1 MATYEILTQQ
11 TLADIINAVVPG
23 TYTPSIPRKC
33 MSYDEVVNVKNAIS
47 STVALTIS
55 PFIKNDGSTSS
66 YASRQL
72 VQKVTITAQEVIT
85 NYNYTVSSKAHGA
98 TVIIASVHPTEDTVI
113 PGEGNTYSDD
123 NTLESV
129 TFTSDLNG
137 TYLATIKENNNFEWP
152 SKTGLFQHYN
162 NYGATI
168 VNRQAT
174 FNDVISIPANK
185 SVTLQ
190 IVASYSNNSDS
201 PHYELRDNVLYL
213 YSVPKIRTLKDT
225 SKQVSAG
232 QNVII
237 TPEYDDEIYTEE
249 LIPEKITNYTTQYV
263 WPDGDI
269 TNYDDE
275 EIILPST
282 VTIYEATVMVLGIVV
297 SLPVISNIQEG
308 EFALHR
314 LSVFFK
320 NNLYPEESGKIF
332 VETMDK
338 LDVWIQRINS
348 SSKKKIYF
356 TVNVNISSSSIL
368 PILQVTFNEDVGPT
382 VPQMFV
388 TGKVVTALGS
398 FPFTITPTDNTLING
413 EYIGNFDSVS
423 PNYGEI
429 DTTDQITDLVLSNF
443 GDDDWEYVLSVG
455 NITGH

>member
-1 MATYEILTQQ
+1 MVTYEILTQQ
-11 TLADIINAVVPG
+11 TLANIINAVVPG

-33 MSYDEVVNVKNAIS
+33 MSYDEVIDVKNTIA
-47 STVALTIS
+47 STVTLTIS

-66 YASRQL
+66 YTGRQL
-72 VQKVTITAQEVIT
+72 VQKVTITVQEVST

-98 TVIIASVHPTEDTVI
+98 TVIIANVHPTEDTVI
-113 PGEGNTYSDD
+113 PGNDNTYNDD

-137 TYLATIKENNNFEWP
+137 TYLATIKENNNFTWP

-168 VNRQAT
+168 VNGYAH
-174 FNDVISIPANK
+174 FSDVISIPADRR
-185 SVTLQ
+185 VVLQ
-190 IVASYSNNSDS
+190 IVAEYSNNNNS
-201 PHYELRDNVLYL
+201 PYYRLENDTLYL

-232 QNVII
+232 QTVII
-237 TPEYDDEIYTEE
+237 TPEYDDEIYNEE

-263 WPDGDI
+263 WPDGTI
-269 TNYDDE
+269 TTYNDE
-275 EIILPST
+275 EIILPSN
-282 VTIYEATVMVLGIVV
+282 VAIYDATIMVLGTVV
-297 SLPVISNIQEG
+297 ALPVISDIPEG

-338 LDVWIQRINS
+338 LDVWIQRVNY

-356 TVNVNISSSSIL
+356 TVNVYISSSGIY
-368 PILQVTFNEDVGPT
+368 PALQVTFNEDVGPT
-382 VPQMFV
+382 VPQMYV
-388 TGKVVTALGS
+388 IGNVITAVGT
-398 FPFTITPTDNTLING
+398 FPFTITPTDNTLVNG

-423 PNYGEI
+423 PNPGEI
-429 DTTDQITDLVLSNF
+429 DTSDQITSLELFNF

-455 NITGH
+455 SIIGH